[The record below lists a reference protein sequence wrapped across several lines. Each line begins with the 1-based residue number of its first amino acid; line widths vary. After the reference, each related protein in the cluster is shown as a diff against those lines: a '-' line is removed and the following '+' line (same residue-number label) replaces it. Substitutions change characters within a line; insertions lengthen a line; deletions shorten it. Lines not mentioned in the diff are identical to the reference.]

1 MLEGILTS
9 LGSVGDAFDNALA
22 ESTIGLFKTEEI
34 RRAKHLHAGL
44 FENIYDIE
52 FVTMGLVGWCN
63 NRHLHSSID
72 YVPSSE
78 FEATYYAA
86 NVASQAAML
95 HA

>member
-44 FENIYDIE
+44 FENIYDTGFE
-52 FVTMGLVGWCN
+52 TMSLVGWFD
-63 NRHLHSSID
+63 NRRMRSSID

-78 FEATYYAA
+78 FEATYYGA
-86 NVASQAAML
+86 NVASQPEML

>member
-9 LGSVGDAFDNALA
+9 LGTVGDAYDNALA

-34 RRAKHLHAGL
+34 RRVKHLHAGL
-44 FENIYDIE
+44 FKNIYNIE

-63 NRHLHSSID
+63 NRRLHSSIHF
-72 YVPSSE
+72 VPSSE

-86 NVASQAAML
+86 NVASQPAML